1 MQVTLDHCPIPNA
14 KGTLTPEGTGANKV
28 LLLGEA
34 LGEAEAMDG
43 LPFRPYAP
51 AGSVLERAI
60 RRAGYNRDQFV
71 VWNVVPTQPPKNW
84 LDGAPYE
91 VDAIEWGRPYL
102 EQVIER
108 YQPQCIVALGSIPI
122 RATTGLCGSKLGVSS
137 LCGFILPSRYNIPV
151 VASFHP
157 SFLRRGAMGLFGT
170 MVRCLKL
177 GVKVAHDRMQ
187 AQTPPVD
194 APPRGYIMHPG
205 VDEANN
211 FLCAIK
217 SGAYPYLAY
226 DIETP
231 YSTEE
236 DTAEDAD
243 AHDART
249 IKSIQFSLTPN
260 SGIFMPW
267 REPYITMARTA
278 LAHPIPK
285 LGWNIWRFDDPILRD
300 NHAPIAGESHDLM
313 WAWHHLQPDL
323 PRGLQ
328 FAAAQQGW
336 PWPWKHLSDAHPA
349 FYGIVDVACLQWM
362 I

>member
-1 MQVTLDHCPIPNA
+1 MNVTLNDCPIPGA
-14 KGTLTPEGTGANKV
+14 RGTLKPEGTGANKV
-28 LLLGEA
+28 LILGEA

-102 EQVIER
+102 EEVIDR
-108 YQPQCIVALGSIPI
+108 YKPQAIVALGNIPI
-122 RATTGLCGSKLGVSS
+122 RTTTGLCGPKLGVSS
-137 LCGFILPSRYNIPV
+137 LAGFVLPSRYNIPV

-157 SFLRRGAMGLFGT
+157 SYLRRGNMGLFGT
-170 MVRCLKL
+170 MMRSIKL
-177 GVKVAHDRMQ
+177 GVKVAHDKIP
-187 AQTPPVD
+187 AQTPPID
-194 APPRGYIMHPG
+194 NPPRGYMMRPSL
-205 VDEANN
+205 DDANN
-211 FLCAIK
+211 FLCAVK
-217 SGAYPYLAY
+217 SNAYPYLAY

-236 DTAEDAD
+236 DSAEDSEAS
-243 AHDART
+243 DARH
-249 IKSIQFSLTPN
+249 IKSVQFSLTSN

-267 REPYITMARTA
+267 REPYIDIAKQVLASTM
-278 LAHPIPK
+278 PK

-300 NHAPIAGESHDLM
+300 NGCTIMGESHDLM

-336 PWPWKHLSDAHPA
+336 PWAWKHLSDALPQ
-349 FYGIVDVACLQWM
+349 FYGIVDVAVLQWM